1 MSSHRSPRPDRS
13 TFDPIYY
20 DSPVCVWEPPS
31 RSSSLQA
38 QPAPMAV
45 PALLS
50 SNPARASVDSSPRSS
65 TNSTATIGMGQTKS
79 TLASSPSE
87 SLASFPIQPPVL
99 LNQQPFDQQL
109 WVDYQQKPV
118 RKISANHEKVRK
130 FDQDRERVLEA
141 RRLYN
146 LRLAEQAKEEERMK
160 LEIEKAKANA
170 KAQEQAKVQAAVKQ
184 KSEDERRT
192 HANAYAPGGA
202 TQGRVPDVDYLPR
215 SRSIDFGSRRLS
227 ANGRPYRSFPAR
239 TCSISRHNTS
249 DSAKNGN
256 GNGNSHQHFQRDP
269 PSPQSHS
276 FRDSDTVRALSVVD
290 SPAPSTASSLHSD
303 YADKTPDAIVDQEYI
318 QTAMSNQSS
327 IARYK
332 SVSRKKAV
340 AVQEHERL
348 RLLEAR
354 RLYNMQVAELQRHKA
369 SLSDDGAGGVLRSS
383 VDVYVGPGGLAGVDV
398 RGAQQHLS
406 TTATPAGNKIQDK
419 FRSLF
424 KFLGRR
430 EQREQV

>member
-1 MSSHRSPRPDRS
+1 
-13 TFDPIYY
+13 
-20 DSPVCVWEPPS
+20 
-31 RSSSLQA
+31 
-38 QPAPMAV
+38 MAV

-192 HANAYAPGGA
+192 VMPF
-202 TQGRVPDVDYLPR
+202 
-215 SRSIDFGSRRLS
+215 I
-227 ANGRPYRSFPAR
+227 
-239 TCSISRHNTS
+239 I
-249 DSAKNGN
+249 
-256 GNGNSHQHFQRDP
+256 HQHFQRDP